1 MTTKKK
7 TARINKQKSRQR
19 RIDNMTVIVKN
30 YDATVQGDSGIEV
43 IHCAPTVEMNLDTK
57 IVTLTMNQQAPA
69 ERQRYERWFAVD
81 NPFGT
86 VKVMSRIGGAQIRV
100 SLSTV
105 SKQNFREAIDTI
117 GRQFATALSVALVKM
132 DNSLNLNIND
142 HEN

>member
-7 TARINKQKSRQR
+7 SQKTTRPKSRQR
-19 RIDNMTVIVKN
+19 RVDDMTVIIKN
-30 YDATVQGDSGIEV
+30 YDIPTKSDSGIEV
-43 IHCAPTVEMNLDTK
+43 FSCSPTVEMNLDTK
-57 IVTLTMNQQAPA
+57 IITLSMSNQMPN
-69 ERQRYERWFAVD
+69 ERQRYERWFAAD

-132 DNSLNLNIND
+132 DSSLNLNIN
-142 HEN
+142 EEK